1 MSMNHADRQTFRT
14 NPSRPLTG
22 DAQEIL
28 LIEDSHGEAEL
39 FQEALRSAWAT
50 LVGEEKTPPLLAIE
64 QTAKGGLTPLQNMA
78 RRNGRLPRLVVATW
92 TFPGTTE
99 SSSCASCTMIPCFAG
114 SQWLR

>member
-114 SQWLR
+114 SQ